1 MNKSAN
7 YKFTIIVPV
16 YNEED
21 NIYALE
27 KRIGEF
33 LPDSIY
39 PACVLFVNDGS
50 KEAVKEYMGM
60 QPGDVYRT
68 YADTSHLEIDFGYK
82 PQTTIQKGIENF
94 YNWYVKYSN

>member
-1 MNKSAN
+1 
-7 YKFTIIVPV
+7 
-16 YNEED
+16 
-21 NIYALE
+21 
-27 KRIGEF
+27 
-33 LPDSIY
+33 
-39 PACVLFVNDGS
+39 
-50 KEAVKEYMGM
+50 MGM